1 LEIKDHLG
9 VLKRQLGLILSFVGL
24 AIVLTI
30 LALIRAPQLY
40 QSEAILRIKRPIN
53 LRRTLL
59 QINQAGNPRLVNQR
73 LATYIQIMKS
83 RMVIEK
89 VIKRIKWNDFVKK
102 NKNNPKIIRPKYK
115 AIRRR
120 FVIKPIKN
128 TELLKV
134 KVRARKPQQAEIMVN
149 SLVAVFIDR
158 ITFLTRF
165 EQRMVRKFIATRLEY
180 SKKQTEKAE
189 SLLTAFKSE
198 TQIFT
203 PTTELKQYMKRLSE
217 IDQRLAENDLE
228 MAIAKARLG
237 NIARQIGKFKP
248 EYWAENAMIELYR
261 SKLAAL
267 ELQLVE
273 LTQRS
278 AEQHPEIM
286 ACRAQIAVLKD
297 KLDMEIKR
305 VITMDAAS
313 ANPLYQSLLEGKL
326 RAETA
331 MAVSTVKK
339 AALDK
344 VLDQEEAAIIDF
356 TAKEQELIRL
366 MRDVA
371 VAQDIYLLLAR
382 RFEEA
387 RIVEVMQPTDL
398 QIVDQAAVSK
408 EAVKNVP
415 MRKILIIFC
424 GNLFLGVG
432 LAYTLDYLNK
442 FIYTEGDV
450 KHYLDLPVLGKIPGV
465 KYEDRNI
472 VGNLKSFR

>member
-9 VLKRQLGLILSFVGL
+9 VLKRQLALILSFAGL

-30 LALIRAPQLY
+30 LALIRAPQMY
-40 QSEAILRIKRPIN
+40 ESEAILRIKRPIN

-59 QINQAGNPRLVNQR
+59 RINQAGNPRVVDQR

-89 VIKRIKWNDFVKK
+89 VIKRIKWNGFVK

-115 AIRRR
+115 AIKRR
-120 FVIKPIKN
+120 FLIKPIKN
-128 TELLKV
+128 TELVKI

-165 EQRMVRKFIATRLEY
+165 EQRMVRKFIGTRLEY
-180 SKKQTEKAE
+180 SKKQMEKAE
-189 SLLTAFKSE
+189 SLLAAFKSE
-198 TQIFT
+198 TLIFT
-203 PTTELKQYMKRLSE
+203 PTTGLQQYVKRLYE

-237 NIARQIGKFKP
+237 NVKSQIRKFKP

-278 AEQHPEIM
+278 AEQHPEVM

-297 KLDMEIKR
+297 KLDMEIRR

-331 MAVSTVKK
+331 MAVSAVKK

-432 LAYTLDYLNK
+432 LAYALEYFNK
-442 FIYTEGDV
+442 FIYTEGDAQY
-450 KHYLDLPVLGKIPGV
+450 YLDLPVLGNIPED

-472 VGNLKSFR
+472 SKL